1 MNYKKEL
8 KERGYVIIEN
18 VLSEE
23 EINKAKELFYE
34 WKNKIPNIDKF
45 HKTINPH
52 GIFKFH
58 EVGHQKHAW
67 YLRTRSQI
75 IKIFKDLWET
85 DELIVS
91 FDGCCHIPKEWD
103 KRNSI
108 WTHTDQSPVKKGLHC
123 YQSFISLTSNSE
135 RTLVVYEGSHEIHE
149 HYFKVMNDEDNSSD
163 WQMIDL
169 NFLEEI
175 EDSKKVLNVPAGGLV
190 IWDSRIFHQ
199 NQYGKAGS
207 EERLIQY
214 LCYLPKNVKSNTET
228 MIKKRRKY
236 FDELRTTS
244 HWPSPIHVVPKNP
257 YVYGNSEYEIDYDLL
272 EKPDLSEYMEEI
284 KKLL

>member
-8 KERGYVIIEN
+8 KEHGYVIIEN

-67 YLRTRSQI
+67 YLRTRPQI

-103 KRNSI
+103 KKNSI

-149 HYFKVMNDEDNSSD
+149 HYFKVINDEDNSSD
-163 WQMIDL
+163 WQMIDI

-257 YVYGNSEYEIDYDLL
+257 YVYGNTEYEIDYDLL

-284 KKLL
+284 EKLL